1 MKRILKLTICLPLLQ
16 TQEGREGR
24 GEEEIGCPGR
34 PSLQLSPHSSLVGR
48 ESSIPAGGFMRS
60 ETTFDVG

>member
-48 ESSIPAGGFMRS
+48 ESAPIARLGLS
-60 ETTFDVG
+60 ETFGS